1 MRKREF
7 ARYLSVGV
15 TPGGLARILA
25 MEACIVGIRPIL
37 PSIPVNIGFV
47 IFTVRQSRF
56 TFSDYLSVIPLKPL
70 ALFWGAILVFVGMA
84 YWTAGRRTGN
94 INIVEGMRDDTMI

>member
-1 MRKREF
+1 
-7 ARYLSVGV
+7 
-15 TPGGLARILA
+15 

-37 PSIPVNIGFV
+37 ASIPVNIGFV

-56 TFSDYLSVIPLKPL
+56 TFCDYLSVIPLKPL
-70 ALFWGAILVFVGMA
+70 ALFGGAILVFVGMA